1 MELGWSV
8 VGQPAPGNPHYVLDA
23 LGTHK
28 EPRKTKDE
36 IEERFR
42 KFCKTLPSCCA
53 KRGPVE
59 VNGEELHP
67 TTDIQLLER
76 K

>member
-1 MELGWSV
+1 MPNSNGIRLVMWREELAT

-23 LGTHK
+23 LGTQK

-42 KFCKTLPSCCA
+42 
-53 KRGPVE
+53 
-59 VNGEELHP
+59 
-67 TTDIQLLER
+67 
-76 K
+76 

>member
-1 MELGWSV
+1 MWREELAT

-23 LGTHK
+23 LGTQK

-42 KFCKTLPSCCA
+42 
-53 KRGPVE
+53 
-59 VNGEELHP
+59 
-67 TTDIQLLER
+67 
-76 K
+76 